1 MHDGCHRTSSIW
13 RGVAGRNALNP
24 LQTAEFCCKNFLPR
38 RPAFRVPVSAE
49 TDEGVTERR
58 EPASDVAVAPAI
70 GLLPP
75 IRGLGGAA
83 IELTSPLALASI
95 KDDAHIGLL
104 GELPRQVG
112 VEVRLLTGDDEEVAH
127 GVISSPIAG
136 NRQRPAS
143 RRSTRSAARASRDGR
158 RRGPPRRSGSSS
170 SSSSSSGSSPLAR
183 WRTAVKNASPLTP
196 TAPTRR
202 AESRTARSEVTT
214 TPPSR

>member
-24 LQTAEFCCKNFLPR
+24 LQTAKFSCKNFLPR
-38 RPAFRVPVSAE
+38 RLAFRVPVSAE

-58 EPASDVAVAPAI
+58 ELASDVTLAPAI

-75 IRGLGGAA
+75 IQGLGGAA
-83 IELTSPLALASI
+83 IHLTSPLALASI

-143 RRSTRSAARASRDGR
+143 RRSTRSAPRASPP
-158 RRGPPRRSGSSS
+158 GPRPPPPPPSGS
-170 SSSSSSGSSPLAR
+170 
-183 WRTAVKNASPLTP
+183 
-196 TAPTRR
+196 APT
-202 AESRTARSEVTT
+202 
-214 TPPSR
+214 P

>member
-24 LQTAEFCCKNFLPR
+24 LQTAEFSCKNFLPR

-58 EPASDVAVAPAI
+58 ELASDVTVAPAI

-75 IRGLGGAA
+75 IRGLGSAA
-83 IELTSPLALASI
+83 IELTSPIALASI

-112 VEVRLLTGDDEEVAH
+112 VEVRLLAGHDEEGAH
-127 GVISSPIAG
+127 GVISSPIAES
-136 NRQRPAS
+136 RQRPTS
-143 RRSTRSAARASRDGR
+143 RRSTRSAARASRGSR
-158 RRGPPRRSGSSS
+158 RRGPPRPSGSPSS
-170 SSSSSSGSSPLAR
+170 PSSSSSGRPPLPPR
-183 WRTAVKNASPLTP
+183 RT
-196 TAPTRR
+196 
-202 AESRTARSEVTT
+202 
-214 TPPSR
+214 